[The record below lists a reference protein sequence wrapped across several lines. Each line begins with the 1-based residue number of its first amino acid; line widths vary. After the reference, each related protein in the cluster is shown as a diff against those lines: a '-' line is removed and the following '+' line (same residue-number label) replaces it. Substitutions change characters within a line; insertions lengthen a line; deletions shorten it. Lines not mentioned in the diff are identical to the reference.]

1 MEHRMENSADELRAI
16 LSAYQQVAAA
26 SWPDLN
32 PSMAS
37 HAARWSSASA
47 AELRAE
53 LDGYLREVAPPRSNV
68 RVMWKTGPKYLFGGC
83 NELFAKDAG
92 LKPSELIGTDD
103 FDKRLPWRH
112 QAAKYRRD
120 DETVAKTCKANLD
133 IIERQESA
141 AGEMTWVRAGK
152 APLKLPDGTTFG
164 IIAMYEIVDAAT
176 GRALFMKSQ
185 KAEGAKA

>member
-1 MEHRMENSADELRAI
+1 MENSADELRAI
-16 LSAYQQVAAA
+16 LSAYKEVAAA

-32 PSMAS
+32 PSMQS
-37 HAARWSSASA
+37 RAARWSSASA
-47 AELRAE
+47 VELRAE

-68 RVMWKTGPKYLFGGC
+68 RVMWKTGPKYVFAGC

-92 LKPSELIGTDD
+92 LESSELIGTDD

-120 DETVAKTCKANLD
+120 DETVVKTGKANLD
-133 IIERQESA
+133 IIERQESS

-152 APLKLPDGTTFG
+152 APLKLADGTAFG
-164 IIAMYEIVDAAT
+164 LLAMYEIVDAAT
-176 GRALFMKSQ
+176 GRALFMKAM
-185 KAEGAKA
+185 KNETAKA

>member
-1 MEHRMENSADELRAI
+1 MENSADELRAI
-16 LSAYQQVAAA
+16 LLAYQQVAAA

-32 PSMAS
+32 PGMKSRAS
-37 HAARWSSASA
+37 RWSSAPA

-68 RVMWKTGPKYLFGGC
+68 RVMWKSGPKFVFGGC
-83 NELFAKDAG
+83 NELFAKDSG
-92 LKPSELIGTDD
+92 LGAAELIGTDD

-120 DETVAKTCKANLD
+120 DETVVKTGQANLD
-133 IIERQESA
+133 IIERQESS

-152 APLKLPDGTTFG
+152 APLKLPDGTSFG
-164 IIAMYEIVDAAT
+164 LLAMYEIVDAAT
-176 GRALFMKSQ
+176 GRALFMKSM
-185 KAEGAKA
+185 KNETAKA

>member
-1 MEHRMENSADELRAI
+1 MENSADELRAI
-16 LSAYQQVAAA
+16 LSAYQQLAAA

-32 PSMAS
+32 PSMKSRAS
-37 HAARWSSASA
+37 RWATASE
-47 AELRAE
+47 AELRSE
-53 LDGYLREVAPPRSNV
+53 LDSYVHEVAPPRSNV
-68 RVMWKTGPKYLFGGC
+68 RIVWKTGPKYLYAGC
-83 NELFAKDAG
+83 SVLFAKDAG
-92 LKPSELIGTDD
+92 MNHADMVGIDD

-120 DETVAKTCKANLD
+120 DENVVKTGKANLD

-152 APLKLPDGTTFG
+152 APLKRPDGTTFG

>member
-1 MEHRMENSADELRAI
+1 MENSADELRAI
-16 LSAYQQVAAA
+16 LSAYRQVAAA

-32 PSMAS
+32 PTMAS
-37 HAARWSSASA
+37 RAARWSSASA
-47 AELRAE
+47 AELRSE

-92 LKPSELIGTDD
+92 LKPSEIIGTDD

-120 DETVAKTCKANLD
+120 DETVVKTGKANLD
-133 IIERQESA
+133 IIERQESTG
-141 AGEMTWVRAGK
+141 GEMTWVRAGK
-152 APLKLPDGTTFG
+152 APLTLADGRTFG
-164 IIAMYEIVDAAT
+164 VLAMYEIVDAAT
-176 GRALFMKSQ
+176 GRSLFMQSMKT
-185 KAEGAKA
+185 EGAKA

>member
-1 MEHRMENSADELRAI
+1 MENTADELRAI
-16 LSAYQQVAAA
+16 LSAYRQVAAA

-32 PSMAS
+32 PGMKSRAS
-37 HAARWSSASA
+37 HWSSASA

-68 RVMWKTGPKYLFGGC
+68 RVMWKTGPKFVFAGC
-83 NELFAKDAG
+83 NDLFAKDAG
-92 LKPSELIGTDD
+92 LTPSELLGTDD

-120 DETVAKTCKANLD
+120 DETVAKTGKASLD
-133 IIERQESA
+133 IIERQESS

-152 APLKLPDGTTFG
+152 APLKAPDGSSFG
-164 IIAMYEIVDAAT
+164 ILAMYEVVDAAT
-176 GRALFMKSQ
+176 GRALFMKSM
-185 KAEGAKA
+185 KNEPAKV

>member
-1 MEHRMENSADELRAI
+1 MENSADELRAI

-32 PSMAS
+32 PGMNARAS
-37 HAARWSSASA
+37 RWSSASA
-47 AELRAE
+47 GELRAE

-68 RVMWKTGPKYLFGGC
+68 RVMWKTGPKLLFGGC

-92 LKPSELIGTDD
+92 LGAAELIGIDD

-120 DETVAKTCKANLD
+120 DETVVKTGQANLD
-133 IIERQESA
+133 IIERQESS

-152 APLKLPDGTTFG
+152 APLKLPDGTAFG
-164 IIAMYEIVDAAT
+164 LLAMYEIVDAAT
-176 GRALFMKSQ
+176 GRALFMKSM
-185 KAEGAKA
+185 KNETAKA

>member
-1 MEHRMENSADELRAI
+1 MENSADELRAI
-16 LSAYQQVAAA
+16 LSAYHKVAAA

-32 PSMAS
+32 PDMTSR
-37 HAARWSSASA
+37 AARWSSAA
-47 AELRAE
+47 AGELRAE

-92 LKPSELIGTDD
+92 LTSAELIGTDD

-120 DETVAKTCKANLD
+120 DETVVKTGNANLD
-133 IIERQESA
+133 IIERQESS

-152 APLKLPDGTTFG
+152 APLKGADGTVFG
-164 IIAMYEIVDAAT
+164 LLAMYEIVDAAT
-176 GRALFMKSQ
+176 GRALFMKSM
-185 KAEGAKA
+185 KNETAKT

>member
-1 MEHRMENSADELRAI
+1 MEHSADELRAI
-16 LSAYQQVAAA
+16 LAAYQQVADA

-32 PSMAS
+32 PTMAS
-37 HAARWSSASA
+37 HASRWSSASQ

-68 RVMWKTGPKYLFGGC
+68 RVMWKAGPKYVFGGC

-92 LKPSELIGTDD
+92 LKVAEVVGIDD

-120 DETVAKTCKANLD
+120 DETVVKTGKASLD
-133 IIERQESA
+133 IIERQEST

-152 APLKLPDGTTFG
+152 APLKLRDGTTFG
-164 IIAMYEIVDAAT
+164 VLAMYEIVDAAT
-176 GRALFMKSQ
+176 GRALFMKSM
-185 KAEGAKA
+185 KPEGAKA

>member
-1 MEHRMENSADELRAI
+1 MENSADELRAI
-16 LSAYQQVAAA
+16 LSAYQQLAAA

-32 PSMAS
+32 PTMKSRAS
-37 HAARWSSASA
+37 RWGTASE
-47 AELRAE
+47 AELRSE
-53 LDGYLREVAPPRSNV
+53 LDAYV
-68 RVMWKTGPKYLFGGC
+68 RDAEMVVKTG
-83 NELFAKDAG
+83 
-92 LKPSELIGTDD
+92 
-103 FDKRLPWRH
+103 
-112 QAAKYRRD
+112 
-120 DETVAKTCKANLD
+120 KANLD

-152 APLKLPDGTTFG
+152 APLKLADGTVFG

>member
-1 MEHRMENSADELRAI
+1 MEQSADELRAI

-32 PSMAS
+32 PGMKSRAS
-37 HAARWSSASA
+37 RWSSASA

-68 RVMWKTGPKYLFGGC
+68 RIMWKSGPKFVFGGC

-92 LKPSELIGTDD
+92 LTSSELIGTDD

-120 DETVAKTCKANLD
+120 DETVVKTGKANLD
-133 IIERQESA
+133 IIERQESGN
-141 AGEMTWVRAGK
+141 GETSWVRVGK
-152 APLKLPDGTTFG
+152 APIKLANGTAIG
-164 IIAMYEIVDAAT
+164 VLGMYEVVDAAT
-176 GRALFMKSQ
+176 GRSLFMKSM
-185 KAEGAKA
+185 KSDATAKA

>member
-1 MEHRMENSADELRAI
+1 MENSADELRAI
-16 LSAYQQVAAA
+16 LSAYQRVAAA

-32 PSMAS
+32 PGMQSRAS
-37 HAARWSSASA
+37 RWSSAPA

-68 RVMWKTGPKYLFGGC
+68 RVMWKTGPKFVFGGC

-92 LKPSELIGTDD
+92 LGAAELIGTDD

-120 DETVAKTCKANLD
+120 DETVVKTGQANLD
-133 IIERQESA
+133 IIERQESS

-152 APLKLPDGTTFG
+152 APIKLPDGTVFG
-164 IIAMYEIVDAAT
+164 LLAMYEIVDAAT
-176 GRALFMKSQ
+176 GRALFMKSM
-185 KAEGAKA
+185 KNEGAKA

>member
-1 MEHRMENSADELRAI
+1 MENSADELRAI
-16 LSAYQQVAAA
+16 LSAYQEVAAA

-32 PSMAS
+32 PDMKSRS
-37 HAARWSSASA
+37 SRWSSASA

-68 RVMWKTGPKYLFGGC
+68 RVMWKTGPKYQFGGC

-92 LKPSELIGTDD
+92 LTAAELIGIDD

-120 DETVAKTCKANLD
+120 DETVVKTGKANLD
-133 IIERQESA
+133 IVERQESS
-141 AGEMTWVRAGK
+141 AGEMTWVRVSK
-152 APLKLPDGTTFG
+152 APLALADGTRFG
-164 IIAMYEIVDAAT
+164 LLAMYEVVDAAT
-176 GRALFMKSQ
+176 GRALFMKSM
-185 KAEGAKA
+185 KNETAKA

>member
-1 MEHRMENSADELRAI
+1 MENSADELRAI
-16 LSAYQQVAAA
+16 LSAYRQVAAA

-32 PSMAS
+32 PTMAS
-37 HAARWSSASA
+37 RAARWSSASA
-47 AELRAE
+47 AELRSE
-53 LDGYLREVAPPRSNV
+53 LEGYLREVAPPRSNV

-92 LKPSELIGTDD
+92 LKPSELVGTDD

-120 DETVAKTCKANLD
+120 DETVVKTGKANLD
-133 IIERQESA
+133 IVERQEST

-152 APLKLPDGTTFG
+152 APLKLADGTTFG
-164 IIAMYEIVDAAT
+164 VLAMYEIVDAAS
-176 GRALFMKSQ
+176 GRSLFMQSMKT
-185 KAEGAKA
+185 EGAKA